1 MGLIYQWTEEG
12 QNPCNLEKLLLFEMC
27 CGCKSTA
34 ISAMDGSAQQGIN
47 LSDEIFISRE
57 VKMNGKA
64 LPELEPN
71 FIG

>member
-12 QNPCNLEKLLLFEMC
+12 QNPCNLEKLLTFERC
-27 CGCKSTA
+27 CGWKSRA

-47 LSDEIFISRE
+47 LSDGIFISRE